1 METGQDDRPETPQS
15 IMTVK
20 EPALY
25 ETIIEPTLWGC
36 KDKRGHFTL
45 EFRASDVR
53 WSSTRCA
60 CLRRPGCVRP
70 AEPTRHPAYSRR
82 R

>member
-1 METGQDDRPETPQS
+1 MRSEARPALLTLPSEAALMETGQDDRPETPQS

-53 WSSTRCA
+53 YW
-60 CLRRPGCVRP
+60 
-70 AEPTRHPAYSRR
+70 
-82 R
+82 